1 MYQRKRSS
9 GFGFFRVIFIGILL
23 GGAFFAYDR
32 WRTAQDDAG
41 SPPQVVSTTDDTN
54 QQPIN
59 DNDSTADQSSG
70 TSSNISDF
78 VSEVSADAR
87 IFIPSVGIDERITQ
101 AYLDGTSWDV
111 SHLGTSIGHLQ
122 GTSWVN
128 DGPGNVVLSGHVEL
142 SDGRRGVF
150 AELDE
155 MNIGDMII
163 LTENGEEIRYIVVA
177 IQEVQ
182 PDDLTPLYPTAFDRL
197 TLITC
202 GGYDFF
208 SDEYRVRTVVTADR
222 AQAS

>member
-9 GFGFFRVIFIGILL
+9 GFGFFRIIFIGILL
-23 GGAFFAYDR
+23 GAAFFAYDR

-41 SPPQVVSTTDDTN
+41 TPAQVASNTDETNEQPIDDSTTE
-54 QQPIN
+54 
-59 DNDSTADQSSG
+59 QSSG
-70 TSSNISDF
+70 TTSNISDF
-78 VSEVSADAR
+78 VSEVSAGAR
-87 IFIPSVGIDERITQ
+87 IFIPSVGITAPITQ

-155 MNIGDMII
+155 INIGDTII
-163 LTENGEEIRYIVVA
+163 LTENDREIRYIVVA

-182 PDDLTPLYPTAFDRL
+182 PDDLTPLYSTQFDRL